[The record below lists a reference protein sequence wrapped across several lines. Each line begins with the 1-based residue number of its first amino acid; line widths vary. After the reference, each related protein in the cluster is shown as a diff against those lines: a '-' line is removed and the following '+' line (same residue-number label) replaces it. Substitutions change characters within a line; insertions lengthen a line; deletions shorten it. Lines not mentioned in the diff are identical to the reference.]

1 MEPTVAQGGHVM
13 GPAVRIAVAVLAIA
27 GCRGEHEGSGMITP
41 ARVPVQELTA
51 RGAAQTAAREQLG
64 SPAPAPKQILFGDLK
79 CIPRSPP
86 TRSSA
91 ALPMLQG
98 ERASAG
104 RRVRLRPLLL
114 RARLLEQERAA
125 DRVQLLRHQR
135 HVVRVQVRRLPSGAE
150 LLDERLIAPCTIAG

>member
-1 MEPTVAQGGHVM
+1 MEPAVAQGRHVM

-27 GCRGEHEGSGMITP
+27 DCRGEHEGSGMITP
-41 ARVPVQELTA
+41 ARVPAQELTA

-64 SPAPAPKQILFGDLK
+64 SPAPAPKQILFGDLT

-98 ERASAG
+98 ECAHPPADACDFARFCSA
-104 RRVRLRPLLL
+104 
-114 RARLLEQERAA
+114 
-125 DRVQLLRHQR
+125 
-135 HVVRVQVRRLPSGAE
+135 
-150 LLDERLIAPCTIAG
+150 LDFWSKSVLQIEYSYYDISATSFGCKYGDCRQALSFWTND